1 MPATGGAFEKV
12 GVQAVVEGFGRY
24 MQNLG
29 KMEAKSKGFGSA
41 LGKLGKTAL
50 AMGAGFVAAQAS
62 MAGVRAIMSKSIGA
76 AVAYEAQMAE
86 IRALTGAT
94 EKDTDFLTVAIKD
107 MTRAMPKSPE
117 ELGAAAYFILSSG
130 IEDAADAA
138 EVLEVAAKAST
149 IGLGETASV
158 ADALT
163 TVLNA
168 YGKSADEAGQVTDV
182 MIEAVKQGKAEADA
196 FAGVLG
202 RVVPLAAQMGIS
214 FEEVSA
220 NLATFT
226 RLGVSADLAATG
238 LRQVMASLLKPTEDQ
253 EEAMEELGFSAE
265 GLRQQIKDKGLLVTL
280 DAMMKATGGNE
291 AAVAR
296 LFPNIRALTSVLGT
310 VGVQMD
316 AYTDILAATENA
328 SGNLEEGFGIV
339 ADTAKFKMGVA
350 MNELNLIL
358 MDLGTMTLPLIVR
371 AAQELSAELGDIQA
385 ILGSLQGDVDDTN
398 RVLDKQ
404 SDSWTD
410 WISVTGSAQASGVVL
425 GRALGG
431 LVTDTSELSGATD
444 DQIGILKKEAEALA
458 ETGKT
463 TRDIAEETSEFDT
476 QVAALA
482 TRLGLSEQA
491 LRDSGLS
498 IDELRDETKEL
509 NAEVA
514 RSPAAWQAF
523 DKELAASA
531 MLQAEL
537 EGALADTGAQAM
549 GMSGAIDS
557 LTASLKGAASANE
570 ELMSILSGITSQRT
584 QETTALDIQI
594 NALELEQ
601 NAALQ
606 AEVGQESLGDAV
618 ASTTDALTRQ
628 IGALNNLAASM
639 VPQALN
645 NEIIALGRELKVLE
659 LGKAAIEAQINARNR
674 LAQAQ
679 LAMARIA
686 NLPAMLELKKLEL
699 KREELLAAQSAKTL
713 RLEKE
718 KAKLLAK
725 ADPSDADKERI
736 KVIDALLAV
745 QKAAIKQID
754 DEMEALSR
762 GIHIKTLEA
771 EITNLQAEASDK
783 NREAMQKELN
793 KITDQIGATTDLKQ
807 QRELYIET
815 LVPVELLQ
823 DIDALGRQKTAL
835 DNSKTAAEG
844 AKGATKNLSDTIG
857 DQIAKLD
864 LEREAI
870 DLVTKGWELQALAM
884 MNLPTLA
891 DIATEL
897 GQFKTLLILQVRMAL
912 VEAIGAGDWI
922 KARAL
927 AALFADIIPPIADI
941 SVPFHEGGIIP
952 AGVTVPAML
961 HGPEAVI
968 PLSQSQ
974 PILAPSVAP
983 QAVAA
988 AGGGVDPTALGAA
1001 VAFALQ
1007 GMTVE
1012 MDGRIVGSLVNDRI
1026 GDRTSLLGR
1035 GG

>member
-50 AMGAGFVAAQAS
+50 AVGAGFVAAQAS

-107 MTRAMPKSPE
+107 MTRAMPKSPA

-138 EVLEVAAKAST
+138 EVLDVAARAST

-214 FEEVSA
+214 FEEVAA

-253 EEAMEELGFSAE
+253 VEAMEELGFSAE

-316 AYTDILAATENA
+316 DYTDILAATENA
-328 SGNLEEGFGIV
+328 TGNLEEGFGIV

-350 MNELNLIL
+350 MNELNLMLMELGEEIL
-358 MDLGTMTLPLIVR
+358 PALVPAMKAVVF
-371 AAQELSAELGDIQA
+371 AAQTL
-385 ILGSLQGDVDDTN
+385 
-398 RVLDKQ
+398 
-404 SDSWTD
+404 
-410 WISVTGSAQASGVVL
+410 
-425 GRALGG
+425 
-431 LVTDTSELSGATD
+431 
-444 DQIGILKKEAEALA
+444 AEALA
-458 ETGKT
+458 P
-463 TRDIAEETSEFDT
+463 IALIIGGI
-476 QVAALA
+476 A
-482 TRLGLSEQA
+482 G
-491 LRDSGLS
+491 
-498 IDELRDETKEL
+498 
-509 NAEVA
+509 
-514 RSPAAWQAF
+514 AF
-523 DKELAASA
+523 DKLPPKEQILQDMAANAEITKDAFIELAQKGIGLTA
-531 MLQAEL
+531 L
-537 EGALADTGAQAM
+537 EAQKLADDTAFPTQMEVWRQKAEEFGLSADEVDKAWEKAGTRF
-549 GMSGAIDS
+549 GMTAGEIQGEIDSMRRRADGMAAAIEASEPPVRDLRVAIDDLASS
-557 LTASLKGAASANE
+557 LAGNSQQLRDNISL
-570 ELMSILSGITSQRT
+570 LSGITGQRT
-584 QETTALDIQI
+584 QETNALDIQI
-594 NALELEQ
+594 NALELER

-606 AEVGQESLGDAV
+606 AEVGQERLGGAV
-618 ASTTDALTRQ
+618 GSTTDALTRQ

-645 NEIIALGRELKVLE
+645 NEIIALDRELKVLE

-679 LAMARIA
+679 LTMARIA

-713 RLEKE
+713 KLEKE
-718 KAKLLAK
+718 KAKLLAE

-736 KVIDALLAV
+736 KAIDALLDA

-783 NREAMQKELN
+783 NREAMQRELT
-793 KITDQIGATTDLKQ
+793 KITDQIGATGDLKR
-807 QRELYIET
+807 QRELYIDT

-835 DNSKTAAEG
+835 DNSKTGAEG
-844 AKGATKNLSDTIG
+844 ARGATKNLSDTIG
-857 DQIAKLD
+857 DQITKLG
-864 LEREAI
+864 LQKEAI
-870 DLVTKGWELQALAM
+870 DLVTEGWKLQAEAM
-884 MNLPTLA
+884 MNLPTVA
-891 DIATEL
+891 DIRAGL
-897 GQFKTLLILQVRMAL
+897 MQFKELLILQLQAQMGAL
-912 VEAIGAGDWI
+912 DPLGDVAKWRELWAQLQKVLAFRLAQHGFHGDVTRPTMFLAGEAG
-922 KARAL
+922 RERV
-927 AALFADIIPPIADI
+927 DI
-941 SVPFHEGGIIP
+941 SP
-952 AGVTVPAML
+952 
-961 HGPEAVI
+961 
-968 PLSQSQ
+968 Q
-974 PILAPSVAP
+974 PQPVLAPSVIP
-983 QAVAA
+983 QAAAA
-988 AGGGVDPTALGAA
+988 AGGGGTDPDALAGA
-1001 VAFALQ
+1001 VAAALQ
-1007 GMTVE
+1007 GLTVV

-1026 GDRTSLLGR
+1026 GDRTFQLGR